1 MNLKKH
7 PILEVIS
14 TVITLMN
21 QLIALG
27 NYEINS
33 LFACNS
39 EIP

>member
-7 PILEVIS
+7 QILEVIS
-14 TVITLMN
+14 TVVTLVG

-33 LFACNS
+33 SFACNS